1 MKKLCFLILMM
12 FVLVAC
18 STNQQEEVHYIAKSE
33 HWKAVYHSNT
43 EEGLQ
48 LFYLGEEKDLGDLQ
62 ITIEGSNES
71 KTFDDVR
78 VNMNKRFVLKK
89 KESAKIFKKDA
100 ALIIHIK
107 WHSDN
112 ETLEVRSG

>member
-18 STNQQEEVHYIAKSE
+18 STNQQQEIHYIAKSE

-43 EEGLQ
+43 DEGLQ
-48 LFYLGEEKDLGDLQ
+48 LFYLGEEGDLGGLE
-62 ITIEGSNES
+62 ITIEGSIES
-71 KTFDDVR
+71 QNYIDYQ
-78 VNMNKRFVLKK
+78 VNKDKQLILKK

-100 ALIIHIK
+100 APTIHIK
-107 WHSDN
+107 WLSHN